1 MTHALQGHC
10 PIILI
15 SLSFFGFHPIGVK
28 SPHDAKKSGE
38 TDLYHF
44 EHIDYIIVHTC
55 VCYMMY
61 WKPTEK
67 MRTWLT
73 WHAQLSSRS
82 KLQKSLY
89 VKYNFWPIVMILGG
103 KEIKANGIIVQLDLR
118 VILAQGPCSHA

>member
-73 WHAQLSSRS
+73 WLAQLSSRS

-89 VKYNFWPIVMILGG
+89 VEYIFWLIVMNLDG
-103 KEIKANGIIVQLDLR
+103 KEMKANDIIFQLAITTSR
-118 VILAQGPCSHA
+118 

>member
-55 VCYMMY
+55 VCVLYDVLEAY
-61 WKPTEK
+61 REDAHLAYLACSALVSIKTSKIAVCKIQFLADCDDSGWKGNE
-67 MRTWLT
+67 
-73 WHAQLSSRS
+73 S
-82 KLQKSLY
+82 
-89 VKYNFWPIVMILGG
+89 
-103 KEIKANGIIVQLDLR
+103 
-118 VILAQGPCSHA
+118 